1 MLKISNLNLKNNT
14 LFTKVER
21 LISSRNLR
29 PKKKEGFLKIISIF
43 SFLGI
48 ALGVAILIIV
58 MSVMN
63 GFKDE
68 LTKKI
73 LGLNPHI
80 VIEPNSFYIDD
91 EYILRITKKFT
102 DASLSKTYS
111 GEGIAISND
120 KAKGLILKGVNV
132 EEEKIKE
139 FFKKNLTSGKIEN
152 FNNNSVFIG
161 SELAFNLNLKE
172 GESINLMSSAFIA
185 TPLGG
190 LPKQENF
197 KIAGTFNTGFLE
209 FDQNVVFLNIQDA
222 LSIFDKSPKDQNIEL
237 YLTDPLKANQYKNQ
251 IEIINPNFFIYTWA
265 DLNKSLFSALKVER
279 NVMFIILTLII
290 IVAAFNI
297 ISGLTILIKN
307 KTKEIAILKTL
318 GLSNA
323 SIKKSFFLT
332 GFSIGFLATLTG
344 IFLGIIFS
352 INIEKFR
359 VFLSTVFNLEIFPA
373 DIYFLEKLP
382 SEINFQSILIIFFL
396 SLFVSAI
403 ASYIPAN
410 NITKMKTFR
419 ALKYD

>member
-1 MLKISNLNLKNNT
+1 

-63 GFKDE
+63 GFKNE

-80 VIEPNSFYIDD
+80 IIEPNSFNIDND
-91 EYILRITKKFT
+91 YILRITKKFT
-102 DASLSKTYS
+102 DVSLSKTYS

-120 KAKGLILKGVNV
+120 KAKGLILKGVNI

-152 FNNNSVFIG
+152 FKNNSVFIG
-161 SELAFNLNLKE
+161 TELAFNLNLKE
-172 GESINLMSSAFIA
+172 GESINLMSSAFIT

-209 FDQNVVFLNIQDA
+209 FDQNIVFLNIQDA

-396 SLFVSAI
+396 SLFVSAV

>member
-1 MLKISNLNLKNNT
+1 M
-14 LFTKVER
+14 FTKVER

-63 GFKDE
+63 GFKNE

-80 VIEPNSFYIDD
+80 VIEPNSFNIDN

-102 DASLSKTYS
+102 DVSLSKTYS

-152 FNNNSVFIG
+152 FKNNSVFIG
-161 SELAFNLNLKE
+161 TELAFNLNLKE
-172 GESINLMSSAFIA
+172 GESINLMSSAFIT

-209 FDQNVVFLNIQDA
+209 FDQNIVFLNIQDA